1 MLNFLSMIR
10 AHTLHN
16 HLCLEIPATEDS
28 VRIPMVPTFSGWYFG
43 HIVTPYSHFTLESS
57 ITSLISPKI
66 LGNIATCY

>member
-1 MLNFLSMIR
+1 M
-10 AHTLHN
+10 
-16 HLCLEIPATEDS
+16 EDS
-28 VRIPMVPTFSGWYFG
+28 VRIPMVPTFFGWYFG